1 MKLKYNIIALL
12 LVTLLTACT
21 TDIELNLKGAA
32 PELVVEGTITTDT
45 LAHNIS
51 LKKTADYF
59 SNNAAEVISGA
70 NVTLCDGLNTITLAE
85 TDLKKGNYQTPV
97 NYFGVVGRT
106 YTLTIDNVDV
116 NGDGVIERYTAS
128 CPIGTKVPIDS
139 IDVKKARL
147 FQSDMWALKA
157 WLQDPVDETNY
168 YLVRNYLNDKL
179 VSDSIPEW
187 GVTEDEMFNGKYLN
201 EETMMFFSSTK
212 TDEKLVKGDKVT
224 LEGCSITKDYMAY
237 IQEVQIEDRG
247 RNPLFGGQPANIR
260 TNIKQ
265 VLPVD
270 GKNSPHGYFAAY
282 SVSWVETVYDGE

>member
-12 LVTLLTACT
+12 LASLLTACT
-21 TDIELNLKGAA
+21 TDMELNLKGAA

-45 LAHNIS
+45 LAHNVS

-70 NVTLCDGLNTITLAE
+70 TVTLSDGLTTITLAE
-85 TDLKKGNYQTPV
+85 VELKKGNYQTPA

-116 NGDGVIERYTAS
+116 NGDGLIERYTAS
-128 CPIGTKVPIDS
+128 CPIATKVPVDS
-139 IDVKKARL
+139 IDGKKARL
-147 FQSDMWALKA
+147 FQSDMWAIKA
-157 WLQDPVDETNY
+157 WVQDPEDETNH
-168 YLVRNYLNDKL
+168 YLVRNYKNDKL

-187 GVTEDEMFNGKYLN
+187 GVTDDEFYNGKYLKD
-201 EETMMFFSSTK
+201 ETIMYFSSTK
-212 TDEKLVKGDKVT
+212 EDEKLVKGDKVT
-224 LEGCSITKDYMAY
+224 LEWCSITKDYQAY
-237 IQEVQIEDRG
+237 IQEVQEEFRG

-265 VLPVD
+265 LLPVD
-270 GKNSPHGYFAAY
+270 GKNSAHGYFAAY
-282 SVSWVETVYDGE
+282 SVSWAETVYDGE